1 MSRQRATAFVPGHV
15 TAFFSAHPAERP
27 AAAGSRGAGVT
38 LTDGVAVRVSAADD
52 ATPSRTIDGDP
63 GSIGAVEDVLAA
75 LGVTAGDDGTD
86 DADVAGE
93 VDTAGDADFIDAVGV
108 AIETDLPI
116 GAGFGVSG
124 AAALGAALA
133 ANAALDRGRSEN
145 DLIRIAHEAE
155 VGRGTG
161 LGDVVAQ
168 ARGGVP
174 VRLEPGAPGF
184 GELDGIPA
192 DARIEY
198 VTFGE
203 LSTESVLGGDTT
215 ALSAAGE
222 RALDRLRA
230 DPRLPT
236 LMESAREFAAAADLL
251 LPEVAEAIEAVEAVG
266 GDAAMAM
273 LGRTVFALGTG
284 LSDAG
289 YDPAVC
295 RTDAAGARLVG
306 GGDALEVGGDDVLEV
321 DGGEASERVTDRDAA
336 NGNGPDDAVV
346 DFRGR

>member
-27 AAAGSRGAGVT
+27 AAAGSRGAGLA
-38 LTDGVAVRVSAADD
+38 LTDGVTVEVSTAGIDGSGRDD
-52 ATPSRTIDGDP
+52 PATDGDAGSRTIDGEP
-63 GSIGAVEDVLAA
+63 GTIGAAEDVLAA
-75 LGVTAGDDGTD
+75 LGAGGGASDDDAGGAGDGDASD
-86 DADVAGE
+86 DAVPVDVA
-93 VDTAGDADFIDAVGV
+93 V
-108 AIETDLPI
+108 ETDLPI

-133 ANAALDRGRSEN
+133 ANDALDRGRSEN
-145 DLIRIAHEAE
+145 ELVRIAHEAE

-174 VRLEPGAPGF
+174 IRVQPGAPGV
-184 GELDGIPA
+184 GELDGVPA
-192 DARIEY
+192 PARVEY

-203 LSTESVLGGDTT
+203 LSTEGVLGGDTT
-215 ALSAAGE
+215 VLSAAGE
-222 RALDRLRA
+222 DALDRLRA

-236 LMESAREFAAAADLL
+236 LMEAARAFAREADLL
-251 LPEVAEAIEAVEAVG
+251 VPEVAEAIAAVDAAG
-266 GDAAMAM
+266 GDSGGEPDDRGAAMAM

-289 YDPAVC
+289 YDPQVC
-295 RTDAAGARLVG
+295 RIDAAGARLV
-306 GGDALEVGGDDVLEV
+306 DD
-321 DGGEASERVTDRDAA
+321 
-336 NGNGPDDAVV
+336 
-346 DFRGR
+346 RGRE

>member
-27 AAAGSRGAGVT
+27 AAAGSRGAGLA
-38 LTDGVAVRVSAADD
+38 LTDGVTVRVSAAGTETDGSGTADPAAHGSQTADLPTDGD
-52 ATPSRTIDGDP
+52 AGSRAIDGEP
-63 GSIGAVEDVLAA
+63 GTIGAVEDVLAE
-75 LGVTAGDDGTD
+75 LGAAGG
-86 DADVAGE
+86 
-93 VDTAGDADFIDAVGV
+93 AGDADEVPVDVAV
-108 AIETDLPI
+108 ETDLPI

-133 ANAALDRGRSEN
+133 ANDALDRGRSEN
-145 DLIRIAHEAE
+145 ELVRTAHEAE
-155 VGRGTG
+155 VNRGTG

-174 VRLEPGAPGF
+174 IRVTPGAPGV
-184 GELDGIPA
+184 GKLDGIPA
-192 DARIEY
+192 VGRVEY

-203 LSTESVLGGDTT
+203 LSTEAVLGGDTT

-222 RALDRLRA
+222 AALDRLRA

-236 LMESAREFAAAADLL
+236 LMAAARDFAGEADLL
-251 LPEVAEAIEAVEAVG
+251 VPEVAEAIDAVAEANG
-266 GDAAMAM
+266 GSGGAADGPGAAMAM

-289 YDPAVC
+289 YDPRVC
-295 RTDAAGARLVG
+295 RIDAAGARLA
-306 GGDALEVGGDDVLEV
+306 GDRNRE
-321 DGGEASERVTDRDAA
+321 
-336 NGNGPDDAVV
+336 
-346 DFRGR
+346 